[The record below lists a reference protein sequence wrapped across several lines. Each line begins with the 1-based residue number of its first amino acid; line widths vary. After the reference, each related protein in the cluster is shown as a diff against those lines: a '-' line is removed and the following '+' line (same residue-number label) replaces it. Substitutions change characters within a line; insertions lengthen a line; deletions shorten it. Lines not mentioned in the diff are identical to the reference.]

1 MHTAAFCAELMIGT
15 LLPEPTTPVSHN
27 EVSMRIVRFGAG
39 LAALVLSAHVWAA
52 QQPTAP
58 PQPDRRPGGMTG
70 ASGMA
75 AQMQMMDS
83 LDARFDTLVS
93 RMNGATGNSK
103 VTAMAAVI
111 NELVAQRKGMQEHM
125 RQMMESREGM
135 MRMMQEPPA
144 GPRPAPTPRTDSTPA
159 DTAGHAGHHPP
170 S

>member
-1 MHTAAFCAELMIGT
+1 MHTAAFCAELLIGT

-93 RMNGATGNSK
+93 RMNRATGNSK

-111 NELVAQRKGMQEHM
+111 NELVAQRKGD
-125 RQMMESREGM
+125 
-135 MRMMQEPPA
+135 A
-144 GPRPAPTPRTDSTPA
+144 GTHAPDDGVPGRDDAHDAGASGRAAPRA
-159 DTAGHAGHHPP
+159 DA
-170 S
+170 

>member
-1 MHTAAFCAELMIGT
+1 
-15 LLPEPTTPVSHN
+15 
-27 EVSMRIVRFGAG
+27 MRIVRFGAG
-39 LAALVLSAHVWAA
+39 LAALVLGAHVLAA

-58 PQPDRRPGGMTG
+58 QQPDRRPGGMTG

-83 LDARFDTLVS
+83 LNARLDTLVS
-93 RMNGATGNSK
+93 RMNRATGNGK

-111 NELVAQRKGMQEHM
+111 NEVVAQRKVMQEHM
-125 RQMMESREGM
+125 RQMMESGEGM
-135 MRMMQEPPA
+135 MPMMMPMMKEPAA
-144 GPRPAPTPRTDSTPA
+144 GARPAPTPGADSTPA